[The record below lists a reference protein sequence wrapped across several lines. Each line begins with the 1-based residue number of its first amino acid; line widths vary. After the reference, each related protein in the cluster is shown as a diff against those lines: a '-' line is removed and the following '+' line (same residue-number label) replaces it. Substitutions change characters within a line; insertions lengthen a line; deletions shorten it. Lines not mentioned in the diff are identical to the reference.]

1 MDFSLNEEQKMLQSM
16 LREFA
21 AAELEPV
28 AAEIDRSDE
37 YPAESLEKIVGLGLM
52 GLTIPKE
59 YGGNGE
65 GLVELCLAIEELS
78 HASAAVSNYLRIS
91 LSLAVVTLLDYG
103 TEEQRQR
110 YLPPHARGEK
120 LACFALTESGAGSD
134 IASIATT
141 ATRQENGY
149 VINGTKL
156 FVSNGARADIIILF
170 ATVDK
175 SKKRQGVTAFI
186 VERDTPGIS
195 VGKHE
200 DKMGMRGCETVEL
213 IFQDCFIPEE
223 SRLGDEGQGFKIALE
238 ALNVSRVT
246 VGAEAVGISRA
257 AYEAALQYA
266 RERHQFDRPIADFQ
280 AVQFMLADMATRID
294 ATRLLTHRAA
304 DLYDRGLP
312 FIKEAAMA
320 KVFGSEMSHFVTN
333 KALQIHGGY
342 GYIKD
347 YPLERY
353 VRDARILEIYEGTSE
368 MMRMTIARRI
378 LADT

>member
-1 MDFSLNEEQKMLQSM
+1 MDFNLNEEQKMLQST
-16 LREFA
+16 LRDFA

-28 AAEIDRSDE
+28 AAEIDRKDE
-37 YPAESLEKIVGLGLM
+37 YPAEQIKKMAGLGLM
-52 GLTIPKE
+52 GLTIPRE
-59 YGGNGE
+59 YGGSGK
-65 GLVELCLAIEELS
+65 GLLELCLAVEELS
-78 HASAAVSNYLRIS
+78 HASPAVTNYLRIS
-91 LSLAVVTLLDYG
+91 LSLPVINLLDYG
-103 TEEQRQR
+103 TEEQKRR

-134 IASIATT
+134 PASMDTSAV
-141 ATRQENGY
+141 RKDNGY

-156 FVSNGARADIIILF
+156 FVSNGAMADFIIVF

-175 SKKRQGVTAFI
+175 SLRQNGITAFI
-186 VERDTPGIS
+186 VDRDNPGVS

-213 IFQDCFIPEE
+213 IFQDCFIPGEN
-223 SRLGDEGQGFKIALE
+223 RLGEEGRGLKIALE

-257 AYEAALQYA
+257 ACEAALKYSK
-266 RERHQFDRPIADFQ
+266 ERQQFGEPIASFQ
-280 AVQFMLADMATRID
+280 AVNFMLADIATRID
-294 ATRLLTHRAA
+294 AARLMTYRAA

-320 KVFGSEMSHFVTN
+320 KVFGAEMSHFVTN
-333 KALQIHGGY
+333 AALQIHGGY
-342 GYIKD
+342 GYIRD

-353 VRDARILEIYEGTSE
+353 VRDARILQIYEGTSE
-368 MMRMTIARRI
+368 MMRLTIARRI
-378 LADT
+378 LADN